1 MKRKIPHRYPQT
13 TAAVTEDSSRNLSL
27 SDIESILKQL
37 AGTSGACAP
46 TSQPTYDSVNSTLCI
61 SPGTSRSWFFDSGC
75 YNHMTYESAMFTS
88 NIYPMNTIAIHI
100 ADSS

>member
-1 MKRKIPHRYPQT
+1 LKRKIPHRYPQT

-46 TSQPTYDSVNSTLCI
+46 TSQPIMIVLILPSVLVQVPLVLGSLI
-61 SPGTSRSWFFDSGC
+61 LV
-75 YNHMTYESAMFTS
+75 A
-88 NIYPMNTIAIHI
+88 TII
-100 ADSS
+100 